1 MFTKYDG
8 TECTK
13 EKRALTL
20 RLMDVFKRPTDNAAR
35 LSAEIK
41 QLSET
46 DKEDFKRWFETA
58 GYSVI

>member
-1 MFTKYDG
+1 MLTKYDG

-20 RLMDVFKRPTDNAAR
+20 RLMDVFKRPTDNAAS

-41 QLSET
+41 LLT
-46 DKEDFKRWFETA
+46 DADKEDFKRWFNEA
-58 GYSVI
+58 GYPVI